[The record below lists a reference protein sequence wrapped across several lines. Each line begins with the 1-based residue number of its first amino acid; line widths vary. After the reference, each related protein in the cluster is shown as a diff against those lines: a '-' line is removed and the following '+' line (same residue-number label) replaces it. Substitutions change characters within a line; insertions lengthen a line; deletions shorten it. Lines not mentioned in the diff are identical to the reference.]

1 MKKMKLHILPI
12 VLFITIGACNND
24 EFFELDNP
32 PEDPWL
38 SLEEFER
45 APSGAYHMAFTRSN
59 WDNLLGAPRLVKTV
73 QSDLAQLLPGS
84 VGNIPFTEMYNRTSD
99 LEIDKTS
106 NTFRNSYRLIA
117 ICNSGLDFLAENN
130 GDPFPNVSQSDKEH
144 NLGRIEGELYFMRG
158 YAYWLLSSLFL
169 PPYTAPGSNE
179 VKILPLRTS
188 FEDNFAGA
196 KSPEIGTTQQI
207 YDLIREDFNKARQ
220 LLPERFDP
228 GLHHPSYAFGRANRF
243 SAAAMLAKVYFMM
256 GQSNEALAELDY
268 VIDQNGGDYDLSED
282 PIEAF
287 NRDDNTRGKEVIWY
301 ALYFDPVARRN
312 ARELTSMN
320 LQHYNAVNGGNPPE
334 GFKRVSW
341 NQFTLSYASLKQIN
355 WMVDPE
361 NGDYTL
367 TDEALNDKRFQQ
379 LYRKLEGYN
388 PDGEPWLFETVLS
401 EVNTPMVWSDKYYR
415 GKGTG
420 SLTNIPVIR
429 LAEMY
434 LTRSLLRLRA
444 GDIAGATADLNVVR
458 NRAGIGDLPG
468 TITEQDIH
476 IERIKELAFEG
487 DRTDYLRSAG
497 LDIPPGDRDIAP
509 VSHNDPSLVWVI
521 PQTELDLNL
530 SYSDGE

>member
-1 MKKMKLHILPI
+1 MKKIKYYITLIL
-12 VLFITIGACNND
+12 LFTAIGACDND
-24 EFFELDNP
+24 EFFDLTNP

-38 SLEEFER
+38 NLEEFER

-59 WDNLLGAPRLVKTV
+59 WDNLIGGPRLVKTT
-73 QSDLAQLLPGS
+73 QSDLAQLLSGS
-84 VGNIPFTEMYNRTSD
+84 IGNIPFNEMYNRTSN
-99 LEIDKTS
+99 LEINKTS

-117 ICNSGLDFLAENN
+117 ICNSGLDFMAENE
-130 GDPFPNVSQSDKEH
+130 GDPFPNISQTDKDH
-144 NLGRIEGELYFMRG
+144 NLRRIEGELHFMRG
-158 YAYWLLSSLFL
+158 YAYWLLSTIFL
-169 PPYTAPGSNE
+169 PPYVAGAGNDE
-179 VKILPLRTS
+179 KILPLRIS
-188 FEDNFAGA
+188 FQDNFAGA

-207 YDLIREDFNKARQ
+207 YDLMLDDFSTARQ

-228 GLHHPSYAFGRANRF
+228 ALHHPSYAFGRANRF
-243 SAAAMLAKVYFMM
+243 AAAAMLARIYFMT
-256 GQSNEALAELDY
+256 GNTTEALAELDY
-268 VIDQNGGDYDLSED
+268 VIDQNGGDYDLTED

-287 NRDDNTRGKEVIWY
+287 NRDDNTQGKEVIWY

-312 ARELTSMN
+312 ARELSSIN
-320 LQHYNAVNGGNPPE
+320 LQHYNAENGGNPPD

-341 NQFTLSYASLKQIN
+341 NQFTLSYAVLKQIN

-361 NGDYTL
+361 GGDYTL

-388 PDGEPWLFETVLS
+388 PDGDPWLFETVLS

-415 GKGTG
+415 GKGIG

-434 LTRSLLRLRA
+434 LTRSLLRFRA
-444 GDIAGATADLNVVR
+444 GDMAGATADLNIIR
-458 NRAGIGDLPG
+458 NRADIGDLPHA
-468 TITEQDIH
+468 ITEQDIH

-497 LDIPPGDRDIAP
+497 LDIPPGDRNIATVP
-509 VSHNDPSLVWVI
+509 YNDPSLIWAV
-521 PQTELDLNL
+521 PQSELDLNL
-530 SYSDGE
+530 GYSDRE